1 VRWPITSGVQPI
13 AVQLITLQQVMPDV
27 TLRLGQSLLARVAER
42 HGDRGI
48 LMIAGHPLV
57 AELPENVRPGD
68 VLKLAVRD
76 ITGEQ
81 VVMQMHEGKE
91 AAQAQARQDA
101 VPLAFPGQP
110 PSQIIVDDQAG
121 GGEGVEE
128 GDVSTVAVTYES
140 PALGAFNFRIGMD
153 GSRVAVEVRVAAG
166 APLEIASISA
176 EALRERLAVATDRA
190 ASVTVAPR
198 PGSFNVSA

>member
-1 VRWPITSGVQPI
+1 MQPI

-48 LMIAGHPLV
+48 LMIAGQPLV
-57 AELPENVRPGD
+57 ATLPENVRAGD

-76 ITGEQ
+76 VTAEQ

-91 AAQAQARQDA
+91 AAQAQQGSQNAI
-101 VPLAFPGQP
+101 PLAFPGAA
-110 PSQIIVDDQAG
+110 PSQIIVDDEASG
-121 GGEGVEE
+121 GDGTGE
-128 GDVSTVAVTYES
+128 GDVSTVAITYES
-140 PALGAFNFRIGMD
+140 PALGAMNFRIGMD
-153 GSRVAVEVRVAAG
+153 GSRVVVEVRTAAG
-166 APLEIASISA
+166 APLEIATAAA
-176 EALRERLAVATDRA
+176 ETLRDRLAYATERA
-190 ASVTVAPR
+190 ASVTVSPR

>member
-1 VRWPITSGVQPI
+1 MGVQPI

-48 LMIAGHPLV
+48 LMIAGQPLV
-57 AELPENVRPGD
+57 AQLPEHVRPGD

-91 AAQAQARQDA
+91 APAQNAQQQTNF
-101 VPLAFPGQP
+101 VPVGFPGQP
-110 PSQIIVDDQAG
+110 PSSVRVDDEASSG
-121 GGEGVEE
+121 GGAEE
-128 GDVSTVAVTYES
+128 DAVSTIALTYES
-140 PALGAFNFRIGMD
+140 PVLGAFNFRLGMD
-153 GSRVAVEVRVAAG
+153 GSHVVCEVRVAAG
-166 APLEIASISA
+166 APLETASAAASVLESA
-176 EALRERLAVATDRA
+176 LAERTERA
-190 ASVTVAPR
+190 ASVVVAPR
-198 PGSFNVSA
+198 PGSFDVSA

>member
-1 VRWPITSGVQPI
+1 MQPI

-48 LMIAGHPLV
+48 LMIAGQPLV
-57 AELPENVRPGD
+57 AQLPEHVRPGD

-76 ITGEQ
+76 ITAEQ

-91 AAQAQARQDA
+91 SAETAQQQPT

-110 PSQIIVDDQAG
+110 PSRIVVDDQASSQTG
-121 GGEGVEE
+121 ADD
-128 GDVSTVAVTYES
+128 GDVSTVALTYES
-140 PALGAFNFRIGMD
+140 PALGAINFRLGMD

-166 APLEIASISA
+166 APLEIASASA
-176 EALRERLAVATDRA
+176 EALRERLASATDRA

-198 PGSFNVSA
+198 PGSFDVTA

>member
-1 VRWPITSGVQPI
+1 MQPI

-48 LMIAGHPLV
+48 LMIAGQPLV
-57 AELPENVRPGD
+57 ATLPENVRAGD

-76 ITGEQ
+76 VTAEQ

-91 AAQAQARQDA
+91 AAQAQQGSQNAI
-101 VPLAFPGQP
+101 PLAFPGAA
-110 PSQIIVDDQAG
+110 PSQIIVDDEASGGDGAG
-121 GGEGVEE
+121 E
-128 GDVSTVAVTYES
+128 GDVSTVAITYES
-140 PALGAFNFRIGMD
+140 PALGAMNFRIGMD
-153 GSRVAVEVRVAAG
+153 GSRVVVEVRTAAG
-166 APLEIASISA
+166 APLEIATA
-176 EALRERLAVATDRA
+176 AADTLRDRLAYATERA
-190 ASVTVAPR
+190 ASVTVTPR

>member
-1 VRWPITSGVQPI
+1 MQPI

-27 TLRLGQSLLARVAER
+27 TLRLGQTLVARVAER
-42 HGDRGI
+42 HGDKGI
-48 LMIAGHPLV
+48 LMIAGKPLV

-76 ITGEQ
+76 VTAEQ

-91 AAQAQARQDA
+91 AAHAQARQDA
-101 VPLAFPGQP
+101 PPIPLAFPGQV
-110 PSQIIVDDQAG
+110 PSHVIVDDEASS
-121 GGEGVEE
+121 GEDQ
-128 GDVSTVAVTYES
+128 GDGEVATVAVTYES
-140 PALGAFNFRIGMD
+140 PALGAINFRLGMD
-153 GSRVAVEVRVAAG
+153 DSRVVVEVRVAAG
-166 APLEIASISA
+166 APLEIASATA
-176 EALRERLAVATDRA
+176 EVLRERLAVSTDRA

>member
-1 VRWPITSGVQPI
+1 MQPI

-48 LMIAGHPLV
+48 LMIAGQPLV
-57 AELPENVRPGD
+57 AQLPENVRPGD

-76 ITGEQ
+76 ITAEQ

-91 AAQAQARQDA
+91 AQQAQARQDA
-101 VPLAFPGQP
+101 IPLAFPGQP
-110 PSQIIVDDQAG
+110 PSQIVVDDQAR
-121 GGEGVEE
+121 GGEGAGE
-128 GDVSTVAVTYES
+128 GEVSTVALTYSS
-140 PALGAFNFRIGMD
+140 PALGDINFRLGMD

-166 APLEIASISA
+166 APLEIASAAA
-176 EALRERLAVATDRA
+176 EVLRERLASATDRA

>member
-1 VRWPITSGVQPI
+1 MQPI

-27 TLRLGQSLLARVAER
+27 TLRLGQTLLARVAER
-42 HGDRGI
+42 HGDKGI
-48 LMIAGHPLV
+48 LMIAGKPLV

-76 ITGEQ
+76 VTAEQ

-91 AAQAQARQDA
+91 AAHAQARQDMPA
-101 VPLAFPGQP
+101 IPLAFPGQV
-110 PSQIIVDDQAG
+110 PSHVVVDDEASS
-121 GGEGVEE
+121 GEDQ
-128 GDVSTVAVTYES
+128 GDGEVATIALTYDS
-140 PALGAFNFRIGMD
+140 PALGAINFRLGMD
-153 GSRVAVEVRVAAG
+153 ESRVVVEVRVGAG
-166 APLEIASISA
+166 APLEIASA
-176 EALRERLAVATDRA
+176 TADVLRDRLAFSTDRA

>member
-1 VRWPITSGVQPI
+1 MQPI
-13 AVQLITLQQVMPDV
+13 AVQLIMLQQAMPDV
-27 TLRLGQSLLARVAER
+27 TLRMGQSLLARVAER

-57 AELPENVRPGD
+57 AQLPENVRPGD

-91 AAQAQARQDA
+91 AAQAARQDA
-101 VPLAFPGQP
+101 QQLVPVPFPGGP
-110 PSQIIVDDQAG
+110 PSHIVVDDDAASENHAG
-121 GGEGVEE
+121 E
-128 GDVSTVAVTYES
+128 GDVSAIALTYES
-140 PALGAFNFRIGMD
+140 PALGAMNFRIGMD
-153 GSRVAVEVRVAAG
+153 GSRVVVEVRTAAG
-166 APLEIASISA
+166 APLEIATA
-176 EALRERLAVATDRA
+176 AADVLRDRLAFATDRA

-198 PGSFNVSA
+198 PGSFDVSA

>member
-1 VRWPITSGVQPI
+1 MQPI

-27 TLRLGQSLLARVAER
+27 TLRMGQSLLARVAER

-48 LMIAGHPLV
+48 LMIAGQPLV
-57 AELPENVRPGD
+57 ATLPENVRAGD

-76 ITGEQ
+76 ITAEQ

-91 AAQAQARQDA
+91 SAQAQQGSQNA
-101 VPLAFPGQP
+101 VPLAFPGQL
-110 PSQIIVDDQAG
+110 PSQIIVDDQASG
-121 GGEGVEE
+121 GDGAGE

-140 PALGAFNFRIGMD
+140 PALGAINFRLGMD

-166 APLEIASISA
+166 APLEVASAAA
-176 EALRERLAVATDRA
+176 EALRERLAAATDRA

>member
-1 VRWPITSGVQPI
+1 MQPI

-48 LMIAGHPLV
+48 LMIAGQPLV
-57 AELPENVRPGD
+57 ATLPENVRAGD

-76 ITGEQ
+76 ITAEQ

-91 AAQAQARQDA
+91 AAQAARQDA
-101 VPLAFPGQP
+101 QQLVPVPFPGGP
-110 PSQIIVDDQAG
+110 PASIIVDDQAS
-121 GGEGVEE
+121 GGEGAGE
-128 GDVSTVAVTYES
+128 GDVSTVALTYES
-140 PALGAFNFRIGMD
+140 PALGAMNFRIGMD
-153 GSRVAVEVRVAAG
+153 GSRVVVEVRTAAG
-166 APLEIASISA
+166 APLEIATA
-176 EALRERLAVATDRA
+176 AADALQDCLAYATERA
-190 ASVTVAPR
+190 ASVTVSPR

>member
-1 VRWPITSGVQPI
+1 MQPI

-27 TLRLGQSLLARVAER
+27 TLRLGQTLLARVADR
-42 HGDRGI
+42 HGDKGI
-48 LMIAGHPLV
+48 LMVAGQPLV
-57 AELPENVRPGD
+57 ATLPENVRSGD

-76 ITGEQ
+76 ITAEQ

-101 VPLAFPGQP
+101 PPVPLAFPGQP
-110 PSQIIVDDQAG
+110 PSHLIVDDEASS
-121 GGEGVEE
+121 GEDQ
-128 GDVSTVAVTYES
+128 GDGEVATVAVTYES
-140 PALGAFNFRIGMD
+140 PALGAMNFRLGMD
-153 GSRVAVEVRVAAG
+153 DSRVVVEVRVGAG
-166 APLEIASISA
+166 APLEIATA
-176 EALRERLAVATDRA
+176 TADLLRERLTVSTDRA

>member
-1 VRWPITSGVQPI
+1 MQPI

-48 LMIAGHPLV
+48 LMVAGQPLV
-57 AELPENVRPGD
+57 ATLPENVRAGD

-76 ITGEQ
+76 ITAEQ

-110 PSQIIVDDQAG
+110 PSQIIVDDQPSSSTSD
-121 GGEGVEE
+121 E
-128 GDVSTVAVTYES
+128 GDVSTVALTYES
-140 PALGAFNFRIGMD
+140 PALGAFNFRLGMD
-153 GSRVAVEVRVAAG
+153 GSRIVCEVRTQAG
-166 APLEIASISA
+166 APTEIASAAA
-176 EALRERLAVATDRA
+176 EALQQRLAAVTDRA

>member
-1 VRWPITSGVQPI
+1 VQPI

-48 LMIAGHPLV
+48 LMIAGQPLV
-57 AELPENVRPGD
+57 AQLPEHVRAGD

-76 ITGEQ
+76 ITAEQ

-91 AAQAQARQDA
+91 TAQTQQSPNA

-110 PSQIIVDDQAG
+110 PSRIVVDDNAASG
-121 GGEGVEE
+121 AEGLE
-128 GDVSTVAVTYES
+128 GDVSAVALTYES
-140 PALGAFNFRIGMD
+140 PALGAMNFRLGMD
-153 GSRVAVEVRVAAG
+153 GARVVCEVRVSAG
-166 APLEIASISA
+166 APLEVASA
-176 EALRERLAVATDRA
+176 AAGVLRDRLASATDRA
-190 ASVTVAPR
+190 ASVSVSPR
-198 PGSFNVSA
+198 PGSFDVSA